1 MIIIWEEMEAA
12 AEETARAKEE
22 RNSERLQKQFD
33 KVKRQSEAWQAEFNK
48 LADMMYEGKR
58 KLAEDLEEEDRR
70 HDEAVRNIKTRNRY
84 LFGELSGSDG
94 NTTYDESLQRF
105 LRDKLK

>member
-12 AEETARAKEE
+12 AQEEAAAKEE
-22 RNSERLQKQFD
+22 RNNERLQKRFD
-33 KVKRQSEAWQAEFNK
+33 EVKQRSEAWRAEFNK

-58 KLAEDLEEEDRR
+58 KLAEDLEEEERR
-70 HDEAVRNIKTRNRY
+70 HEEAVRNIKTRNRY